1 MSRDHSG
8 GYRKHK
14 REPIHKRDPD
24 ERKGDFE
31 EIWEQKW
38 DKQQLQD
45 QGERC
50 MSCGTPACMS
60 GCPIG
65 NIIPDWN
72 DLVYRDDWK
81 RALERLHA
89 TNNFPEFT
97 GYNCPAPCENTCTLK
112 YNDDPVTIKSI
123 ERAIVDRGWEE
134 GWIEPDPPQQ
144 RTDEEVA
151 IVGSGPAGLAAAQ
164 QLNRAGHH
172 VTVYERDR
180 HPGGLMRYGIPDAKF
195 SKAKVDRRID
205 QLRQEGITF
214 ECGVEVGED
223 IPVETLET
231 EYDAACIAV
240 GSQKP
245 IELPIEGRE
254 LDGIHRAMEY
264 LPRANPDQSDGMAVP
279 EAMDA
284 DGKSVVVLGGGDT
297 GADCVGTA
305 HRQGAEQVVQIELL
319 PKPPEER
326 PDGNQWPDQPQTYE
340 KSYSQEEGGVEEY
353 CVDTQAFRD
362 TDGDGA
368 VDTLVANRV
377 EWDEGE
383 DGDWEK
389 TVLEEGVHID
399 AEMVL
404 LAVGFTG
411 PESTPFGPLG
421 VEMTETGTF
430 ATDDSHMTSVEGVF
444 AAGDAN
450 SGPSLIVWAI
460 GDGRDVARHIDEY
473 LTGETDLPPS
483 LETANEPVVSRQ

>member
-1 MSRDHSG
+1 MSKDHPG
-8 GYRKHK
+8 GYLKNE
-14 REPIHKRDPD
+14 REPIPKRDP
-24 ERKGDFE
+24 EQRKGDFE

-38 DKQQLQD
+38 DKEHLQS

-50 MSCGTPACMS
+50 MSCGTPTCMS

-97 GYNCPAPCENTCTLK
+97 GYNCPAPCEDTCTLN

-123 ERAIVDRGWEE
+123 ERAIVDRGWEA
-134 GWIEPDPPQQ
+134 GWIEPDPPEQ
-144 RTDEEVA
+144 RTDHEVA

-172 VTVYERDR
+172 VTVYERDE

-195 SKAKVDRRID
+195 GKQKVDRRID
-205 QLRQEGITF
+205 QLRAEGISF

-223 IPVETLET
+223 IPAEKLDEG
-231 EYDAACIAV
+231 YDAACIAV

-245 IELPIEGRE
+245 IDVPIDGRD
-254 LDGIHRAMEY
+254 LDGIHFAMEY
-264 LPRANPDQSDGMAVP
+264 LPRANPGQNDGTAVP

-284 DGKSVVVLGGGDT
+284 EGESVVVLGGGDT

-305 HRQGAEQVVQIELL
+305 HRQGATQVVQIELL
-319 PKPPEER
+319 PRPPEER
-326 PDGNQWPDQPQTYE
+326 PEGNQWPDQPQTYE

-353 CVDTQAFRD
+353 CVQTRAFLD
-362 TDGDGA
+362 TDDDGT
-368 VDTLVANRV
+368 VDELRADRV
-377 EWDEGE
+377 EWEQNE
-383 DGDWEK
+383 DGEWES
-389 TVLEEGVHID
+389 TVVEADIRVD
-399 AEMVL
+399 ADMVL
-404 LAVGFTG
+404 IAAGFDG
-411 PESTPFGPLG
+411 PEETPFDPLG
-421 VEMTETGTF
+421 VEMTDDGTF
-430 ATDDSHMTSVEGVF
+430 ETDDYQTNVDGIF

-460 GDGRDVARHIDEY
+460 GEGRDAARHIDEY

-483 LETANEPVVSRQ
+483 LETDNEMVVSRQ

>member
-1 MSRDHSG
+1 MSKEHPG
-8 GYRKHK
+8 GYLKNK
-14 REPIHKRDPD
+14 REPIHKRDPE
-24 ERKGDFE
+24 ERKDDFE
-31 EIWEQKW
+31 EVWEQEW
-38 DKQQLQD
+38 DEDHLKS

-97 GYNCPAPCENTCTLK
+97 GYNCPAPCENTCTLN

-123 ERAIVDRGWEE
+123 ERAIVDKGWEE
-134 GWIEPDPPQQ
+134 GWIQPDPPEE

-172 VTVYERDR
+172 VTVYERDQN
-180 HPGGLMRYGIPDAKF
+180 PGGLMRYGIPDAKF
-195 SKAKVDRRID
+195 SKKKVERRID
-205 QLRQEGITF
+205 QLREEGITF

-223 IPVETLET
+223 IPAEKLNE

-245 IELPIEGRE
+245 IELPIEGID
-254 LDGIHRAMEY
+254 LDGIHYAMEY
-264 LPRANPDQSDGMAVP
+264 LPRANPGQNDGWEVP
-279 EAMDA
+279 EEMNA

-305 HRQGAEQVVQIELL
+305 HRQGAAQVVQIELL
-319 PKPPEER
+319 PRPPEER
-326 PDGNQWPDQPQTYE
+326 PEGNQWPDQPQTYE

-353 CVDTQAFRD
+353 CVDTQQFHD
-362 TDGDGA
+362 TDGDGT
-368 VDTLVANRV
+368 VDELRAHRV
-377 EWDEGE
+377 EWEQGE
-383 DGDWEK
+383 DGWEK
-389 TVLEEGVHID
+389 EVVEEDMRID

-404 LAVGFTG
+404 VAAGFQG
-411 PESTPFGPLG
+411 PEETPFDPLDL
-421 VEMTETGTF
+421 EMTEHGTF
-430 ATDDSHMTSVEGVF
+430 ETEDHQTNVENVF

-460 GDGRDVARHIDEY
+460 GDGRDAARDIDEY
-473 LTGETDLPPS
+473 LMGETSLPAS
-483 LETANEPVVSRQ
+483 LETDNPPVVSRR